1 MLALLAGA
9 LRRFAG
15 LLLVVAG
22 ATVACSLAL
31 GLALGSSVGRSVSV
45 GFYLIG
51 SFLLISGFFVGNRG
65 PVRAKG
71 DDYGVPIFGPLMR
84 HRMLRWATPEERE
97 ESLSISVVFVAL
109 GVVLI
114 LFGLVADTRY
124 KLY

>member
-1 MLALLAGA
+1 MLVGA

-15 LLLVVAG
+15 LLLVLAAG
-22 ATVACSLAL
+22 TVACSLAI
-31 GLALGSSVGRSVSV
+31 GLAMGASVGRAVSI
-45 GFYLIG
+45 GFYLVG

-71 DDYGVPIFGPLMR
+71 DDVGVPVFGPLMR

-114 LFGLVADTRY
+114 IFGLIADTRNE
-124 KLY
+124 LY